1 MCDEA
6 GNLLKRSDIN
16 SPGVPLPLGGY
27 SQVVALEDHKTLVFI
42 SGQIPVD
49 REGVVPADFAGQAA
63 QVWANVDAQLAAAGM
78 TKADIVKVNVFL
90 SDRQYALPNR
100 TARQAYLGELR
111 PAMSVIICGIFD
123 EAWLLEI
130 EVVAAR

>member
-1 MCDEA
+1 M
-6 GNLLKRSDIN
+6 KRTEIN
-16 SPGVPLPLGGY
+16 SPDVPLPLGGY
-27 SQVVALEDHKTLVFI
+27 SQVVALEEHKRLVFV

-49 REGVVPADFAGQAA
+49 KAGVVPPDFPSQAA
-63 QVWANVDAQLAAAGM
+63 HVWANIDAQLSAAGM

-100 TARQAYLGELR
+100 TARQAYLGDLR

-123 EAWLLEI
+123 KSWLLEI
-130 EVVAAR
+130 EVIAAR

>member
-1 MCDEA
+1 M
-6 GNLLKRSDIN
+6 KRTEIN
-16 SPGVPLPLGGY
+16 SPDVPLPLGGY
-27 SQVVALEDHKTLVFI
+27 SQVVALEEHNKLVFV

-49 REGVVPADFAGQAA
+49 NAGVVPPDFASQAA
-63 QVWANVDAQLAAAGM
+63 QVWANIDAQLAATGM

-90 SDRQYALPNR
+90 SNRQYALPNR
-100 TARQAYLGELR
+100 TARQAYLGDLR

-130 EVVAAR
+130 EVIAAR